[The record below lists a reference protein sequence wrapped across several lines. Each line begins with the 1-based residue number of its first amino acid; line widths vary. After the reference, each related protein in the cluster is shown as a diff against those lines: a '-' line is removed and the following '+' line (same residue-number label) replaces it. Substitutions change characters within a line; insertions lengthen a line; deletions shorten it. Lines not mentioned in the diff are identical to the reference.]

1 MTAKA
6 AQLARSK
13 AWPLLQGTLA
23 ATLAWVIA
31 KRVFHHHEPF
41 FAPIAAV
48 VALNAA
54 PGERGLNAVRLL
66 LGVVLGIVAGELG
79 VAAFGGGYVTLGL
92 ATFAAMAVAEAL
104 GGARITIAQAAAGAI
119 LTVAVANGDYGV
131 ERLLDALVGGGVA
144 LVFTQLLFAPEPVA
158 LLRRSE
164 SAALGNM
171 ADGLGLTA
179 RALEADDDDLA
190 ERAVNRLRDVR
201 DRLAE
206 LGRTREASGNVSRRS
221 VVWRSQINPVVD
233 ENENAGYLDL
243 LGGSCVVLTRCVTR
257 TSGSERR
264 KLAPAVRELAEAL
277 SQLACEPGERETRQR
292 VADHA
297 LDVARRHAAADA
309 EPDSPLA
316 VANVA
321 VRMVAADTMVVT
333 GVDIDEAEA
342 AVRKGTGSF
351 DLPTQPPTP
360 RTPFPLKR
368 KGQRHG

>member
-1 MTAKA
+1 MRVKA
-6 AQLARSK
+6 AQLARS

-31 KRVFHHHEPF
+31 KHVFHHHEPF

-66 LGVVLGIVAGELG
+66 LGVFLGIVAGELG
-79 VAAFGGGYVTLGL
+79 IAALGGGGYVTLGL
-92 ATFAAMAVAEAL
+92 TTFAAMAVAHAL

-119 LTVAVANGDYGV
+119 LTVAVANGNYGL

-158 LLRRSE
+158 LLRRAE

-171 ADGLGLTA
+171 ADGLALTA
-179 RALEADDDDLA
+179 RALERDDDDLA

-206 LGRTREASGNVSRRS
+206 LGRTRKASGNVSRR
-221 VVWRSQINPVVD
+221 VVAWRSQIKPVVD

-257 TSGSERR
+257 TNGSERR
-264 KLAPAVRELAEAL
+264 RLAPAVRELAEAL
-277 SQLACEPGERETRQR
+277 SQLAREPGDRNTRQR

-297 LDVARRHAAADA
+297 LEVARRHAAADA

-321 VRMVAADTMVVT
+321 LRMVAADTMVVT

-342 AVRKGTGSF
+342 AVRGGTGSF
-351 DLPTQPPTP
+351 DLPTPPPTP
-360 RTPFPLKR
+360 RIPFPLRR
-368 KGQRHG
+368 KD